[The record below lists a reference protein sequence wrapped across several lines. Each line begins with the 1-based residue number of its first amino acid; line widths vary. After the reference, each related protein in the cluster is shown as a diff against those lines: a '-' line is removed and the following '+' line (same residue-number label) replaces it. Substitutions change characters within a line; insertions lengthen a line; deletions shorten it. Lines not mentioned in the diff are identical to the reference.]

1 MLPLTRGS
9 RRWWNQESAATV
21 VWGQE
26 MADSGARRPDPVHAE
41 PFPVR
46 SGPFGGNVL
55 PLTRVSGSI
64 VGRFGAVTQTTPL
77 STGTHPLK
85 RATGGCPKAPAGAV
99 SLPGRRLPLSALVLA
114 TEQVAASVSATPGCR
129 ALQG

>member
-46 SGPFGGNVL
+46 SGPFGGNML
-55 PLTRVSGSI
+55 PLTRVRVIQLTQAG
-64 VGRFGAVTQTTPL
+64 GPGA
-77 STGTHPLK
+77 
-85 RATGGCPKAPAGAV
+85 AGAV
-99 SLPGRRLPLSALVLA
+99 NGPSAHVTPPGA
-114 TEQVAASVSATPGCR
+114 TDAPEGVKSMWPVVGRPRAAST
-129 ALQG
+129 